1 MFKKIFN
8 CSGYIYKLNSVN
20 FTSEFTAWTAELV
33 SMNEEKVISCEYID
47 NVYDELIKLNDLNK
61 IKLYLCPN
69 RPSKVLNDNSDLI
82 PKVIKRIKTG
92 FDVNKFYDLYP

>member
-47 NVYDELIKLNDLNK
+47 NVFNQTGDIAQYIET
-61 IKLYLCPN
+61 LYC
-69 RPSKVLNDNSDLI
+69 
-82 PKVIKRIKTG
+82 G
-92 FDVNKFYDLYP
+92 